1 MNQGSLVR
9 INFSSPR
16 MPHDKFGIVLKEIK
30 GMSVENRFFH
40 VILTD
45 GKIRLFSDRYL
56 ELIE

>member
-1 MNQGSLVR
+1 
-9 INFSSPR
+9 

-45 GKIRLFSDRYL
+45 GKLRLFSDRYL
-56 ELIE
+56 ELLE